1 MQLESTYHGPGAF
14 CGNRLFLSAM
24 MFCFSLYVLHWGI
37 GGSVRF
43 LRLFFRESPQ
53 IVFAEFGTTGTAAG
67 VTFLAKQALAKA
79 VSAEPPADIAP
90 DVRIRRLRRIC
101 LIVLVQALSFLN
113 SQR

>member
-1 MQLESTYHGPGAF
+1 M
-14 CGNRLFLSAM
+14 
-24 MFCFSLYVLHWGI
+24 

-53 IVFAEFGTTGTAAG
+53 IVFAELRTAGAAAG
-67 VTFLAKQALAKA
+67 VTILTERA
-79 VSAEPPADIAP
+79 VADANGAELSAHITP

-101 LIVLVQALSFLN
+101 LIVSVQALSFLN